1 MFHEHILFRLKGPI
15 NSAPENLN
23 FLRNQRIARLDKT
36 TKLQSQTCGNLS
48 PVRGNNSDTVRG
60 IIDRTND
67 IESMEAD
74 EGHYVSPND
83 DSVEDSQ
90 DEDLKF
96 ALEASRKDAS
106 VVNSMN
112 DSQDEDLKL
121 AIEASRKDITHTKC
135 IEDNMDSDLKL
146 VLEASRKNSNRT
158 ESMEDSQ
165 DEDLKLAIEAS
176 HKDRSINVRND
187 DVEADCMEDSQDQ
200 DLKLALEASRKDAS
214 AFEKSKC
221 EDENLNV
228 ALGASRKIKKVCV
241 QGKGLRILDME
252 KNERDNLKT
261 SVQSCGDAVIHG
273 SAQNEESNSNTSKD
287 SQDEDLKKAL
297 EESHRDFIKM
307 QNEIG
312 KDNVRDNDNSRSENA
327 HFISDRDNGIHDE
340 SLKGYGS
347 ETHRLLSR
355 NEVVDNT
362 GSVNSDSQDE
372 ELQLAL
378 KLSLE
383 QGVRNGTEICNSS
396 DHGKPLETIEILDSQ
411 ELESRETSVGNGLP
425 NNEESRTGHREDHGR
440 MTSEDV
446 ITIDSQD
453 WNEDNNDAVENR
465 NNDGVM
471 KDNDGHVESG
481 TCGSGRVGNGNFI
494 HIGKEVESGV
504 GKGRQCEIGYNGLK
518 DIQTFEFADIE
529 NGSAFLHKSRDCS
542 SQKEA
547 HGNAT
552 ESFDREKSHS
562 SHSRVESNSNS
573 FPLDRNYPEHKLVS
587 ENTESSSKV
596 DMHCQYSSQKGLES
610 DKSSGQRE
618 TEYSSPKGICDNGGG
633 LLSVDGECDA
643 CSAVENRAEDG
654 FVKVLVPD
662 SQSDGDYCSEAD
674 GNINV
679 PLQELTDRNK
689 EAINTKCQ
697 KIVPES
703 VQSCEVS
710 ASCENP
716 VKSINMIVER
726 RHDKEEEDGSSE
738 SESDID
744 CIPPSPEGKENIS
757 YSRKRRSTD
766 KDNSVENECQQMFLD
781 VEKKRKCD
789 TSIGLPTDLPSIRG
803 DSQSIG
809 SDNDDCIN
817 EISTGTSLNF
827 NKERVSHNEG
837 HKNQRNST
845 DTDGGF
851 ISKSEETPFKQ
862 DLDDNSSLPIEK
874 VECERESTC
883 LKYFSE
889 SSSDG
894 NYDKSAVHNGD
905 DDLLPSYGNHD
916 NPAVHDEDDD
926 LPSLD
931 GSQALSQLVKL
942 DQELL
947 PLHDS
952 EDLPSVD
959 WIKTEKDEFGSAFE
973 SALSKSRL
981 HISEYKGSPCVGVAL
996 DRNRNKTRD
1005 VNIEPIIPLAVESQS
1020 LESLEFV
1027 RDLSLPPGVP
1037 PVIKIHVQI
1046 EHVDKRVGDDAV
1058 REQVLENYG
1067 LSGDKVKVGGSQESV
1082 DDAEMARLLQEKYDR
1097 EFEEEKEKT
1106 KKMLTPRETRSARNK
1121 SASQEFPKYKTGD
1134 ETEYSVMSVVDTADD
1149 EVIARQVQ
1157 EELESEEIRRKNIV
1171 QDEDVARAL
1180 QENIDKK
1187 CKMKK
1192 EVKLQED
1199 EAVAKELDR
1208 KLNKDTDSIDVDA
1221 VVALTVEEEEEERA
1235 RQREITLQKD
1245 EEFAKRLLEEDT
1257 GTSPADK
1264 GSIISLL

>member
-1 MFHEHILFRLKGPI
+1 M
-15 NSAPENLN
+15 NSASENLN
-23 FLRNQRIARLDKT
+23 FLRNQRIARLEKT
-36 TKLQSQTCGNLS
+36 TKLPSQTCGNLS
-48 PVRGNNSDTVRG
+48 PVRGNNSDAVRG

-67 IESMEAD
+67 MESMEAD
-74 EGHYVSPND
+74 EGQYVSTND
-83 DSVEDSQ
+83 NSMEDSQ

-121 AIEASRKDITHTKC
+121 AIEASRKDITRAKC
-135 IEDNMDSDLKL
+135 MEDNMDPNLKS
-146 VLEASRKNSNRT
+146 VLDASRKNSNRT
-158 ESMEDSQ
+158 ESLEDSQ

-176 HKDRSINVRND
+176 RKAGNVNERND
-187 DVEADCMEDSQDQ
+187 DVEAECMEDSQDQ
-200 DLKLALEASRKDAS
+200 DLKLALEASHKDAS
-214 AFEKSKC
+214 AFERSKC
-221 EDENLNV
+221 KDENLNV
-228 ALGASRKIKKVCV
+228 ESGASRKIHKVPV
-241 QGKGLRILDME
+241 QGEGLRIMDME

-273 SAQNEESNSNTSKD
+273 SAQNEESNSYTSKD
-287 SQDEDLKKAL
+287 SQDDLKKAL

-307 QNEIG
+307 QNEIE
-312 KDNVRDNDNSRSENA
+312 KENVRDNENSRSENA

-340 SLKGYGS
+340 SFKGYVS
-347 ETHRLLSR
+347 ETHRLLSG
-355 NEVVDNT
+355 NEVVDQT
-362 GSVNSDSQDE
+362 GSVTSDSQDE

-383 QGVRNGTEICNSS
+383 QGVRNGEEIGNSS
-396 DHGKPLETIEILDSQ
+396 DHRRPLETIEILDSQ
-411 ELESRETSVGNGLP
+411 ELESRETWEGNGLS
-425 NNEESRTGHREDHGR
+425 NDEESRIGQREGHER
-440 MTSEDV
+440 MPSGDV

-453 WNEDNNDAVENR
+453 WNEDNNDALESR
-465 NNDGVM
+465 NNDILM
-471 KDNDGHVESG
+471 KENDGRMERG
-481 TCGSGRVGNGNFI
+481 MCGSGHVGNGNFI
-494 HIGKEVESGV
+494 HVGKEVESGV
-504 GKGRQCEIGYNGLK
+504 GKGRQCETGYNGVK
-518 DIQTFEFADIE
+518 DIQTLKYADIE
-529 NGSAFLHKSRDCS
+529 NGHAFLHKSRDCS

-552 ESFDREKSHS
+552 ESFHREKRHS

-573 FPLDRNYPEHKLVS
+573 FPLDRNYSEHILVS

-596 DMHCQYSSQKGLES
+596 DMHCQYSSQKSLES
-610 DKSSGQRE
+610 GESSGQRE
-618 TEYSSPKGICDNGGG
+618 TDYPNSKGMCDNGGS
-633 LLSVDGECDA
+633 LLSVDGECDE
-643 CSAVENRAEDG
+643 CSAVENRAKDG

-662 SQSDGDYCSEAD
+662 SQSDGDYCLESD
-674 GNINV
+674 GNIDV

-689 EAINTKCQ
+689 DAINTKCQ
-697 KIVPES
+697 EIVPES
-703 VQSCEVS
+703 VQSCEVLI
-710 ASCENP
+710 SCENS
-716 VKSINMIVER
+716 VKNINMMDEQG
-726 RHDKEEEDGSSE
+726 HNKEEEECSSE

-757 YSRKRRSTD
+757 FTFSRKRRSTD
-766 KDNSVENECQQMFLD
+766 KDNSVEKECQQMFLD
-781 VEKKRKCD
+781 VDEKKRKSD
-789 TSIGLPTDLPSIRG
+789 TSIGLPIALPSIRG
-803 DSQSIG
+803 DSQSVE
-809 SDNDDCIN
+809 SNTNDCIN
-817 EISTGTSLNF
+817 RISTGTISDLNEE
-827 NKERVSHNEG
+827 KGSHVER

-845 DTDGGF
+845 DRGF
-851 ISKSEETPFKQ
+851 ISTSEETPFKH
-862 DLDDNSSLPIEK
+862 DLDDNSSTLLHSLPVEK
-874 VECERESTC
+874 VKCELESTC

-889 SSSDG
+889 SSDS
-894 NYDKSAVHNGD
+894 NY
-905 DDLLPSYGNHD
+905 D
-916 NPAVHDEDDD
+916 NPAVHDGDDYQLLSYGNHENTAVHDGEDD

-959 WIKTEKDEFGSAFE
+959 WIKTEKDEYGSAFE
-973 SALSKSRL
+973 SVLSKSHL
-981 HISEYKGSPCVGVAL
+981 DIPKYKGSSSDGVAL

-1005 VNIEPIIPLAVESQS
+1005 VNVQQIVPLAVESQS

-1058 REQVLENYG
+1058 REEMLKNYG
-1067 LSGDKVKVGGSQESV
+1067 LSGDKVKVGGSQEAV
-1082 DDAEMARLLQEKYDR
+1082 DDEEMARLLQEKYDR

-1106 KKMLTPRETRSARNK
+1106 KKMLTQRETRSARNK
-1121 SASQEFPKYKTGD
+1121 SASQELPKYKTGD

-1157 EELESEEIRRKNIV
+1157 EELESEEIRKKNIA

-1180 QENIDKK
+1180 QENIDRKRA
-1187 CKMKK
+1187 MKK

-1208 KLNKDTDSIDVDA
+1208 KLNKDTDNVDVDA
-1221 VVALTVEEEEEERA
+1221 VVALTMEEEEEERV

-1245 EEFAKRLLEEDT
+1245 EEFAKRLLEEDS

-1264 GSIISLL
+1264 GTIISLL